1 VGTKSEA
8 LARQFESKLQEAI
21 ATLRALGN
29 ADWTKVTEAEKW
41 PVGVTAHHYASILEP
56 VSELVR
62 ALANGHSPERFTRAT
77 LDEMNAQH
85 TRDHANCTKA
95 DTIALLEKG
104 AASTAAVLRGLSDD
118 QLGRRGTV
126 LTDMPPISVE
136 QLIATVLL
144 KHADQHFGSIR
155 KTVGADGVVG

>member
-1 VGTKSEA
+1 MGTKSEA
-8 LARQFESKLQEAI
+8 LARQFESKLHEAL
-21 ATLRALGN
+21 ATVRALGD

-41 PVGVTAHHYASILEP
+41 SVGVTAHHFASILEP
-56 VSELVR
+56 VSELIR

-85 TRDHANCTKA
+85 TRDHANCTKT
-95 DTIALLEKG
+95 DTIALLERG
-104 AASTAAVLRGLSDD
+104 AVSTVEVLRGLSDD
-118 QLGRRGTV
+118 QLAKRGTA

-136 QLIATVLL
+136 QLIVTVLL

-155 KTVGADGVVG
+155 KTVGADGVGG

>member
-1 VGTKSEA
+1 MGTKGEA
-8 LARQFESKLQEAI
+8 LAKQFESKLREAT
-21 ATLRALGN
+21 ATLRALG
-29 ADWTKVTEAEKW
+29 DGEWTKVTEAEKW
-41 PVGVTAHHYASILEP
+41 SVGLTAHHYASILEP

-85 TRDHANCTKA
+85 TRDHADCTKA
-95 DTIALLEKG
+95 DTIALLERG

-118 QLGRRGTV
+118 QLEKPGTV
-126 LTDMPPISVE
+126 LTDMPPISIE

-155 KTVGADGVVG
+155 KTVGADGVVR

>member
-1 VGTKSEA
+1 MGTKSEA
-8 LARQFESKLQEAI
+8 LARQFGSKLQEAI

-29 ADWTKVTEAEKW
+29 ADWTKVTEAERW
-41 PVGVTAHHYASILEP
+41 SVGVTAHHYASILEP

-62 ALANGHSPERFTRAT
+62 ALANGHSPDRFTRAT

>member
-1 VGTKSEA
+1 MGTKSEA

-41 PVGVTAHHYASILEP
+41 SVGVTAHHYASILEP

-62 ALANGHSPERFTRAT
+62 ALANGHSPDRFTRAT

-95 DTIALLEKG
+95 ETIALLEKG

>member
-41 PVGVTAHHYASILEP
+41 SVGVTAHHYASILEP

-62 ALANGHSPERFTRAT
+62 ALANGHSPDRFTRAT

-155 KTVGADGVVG
+155 KTVGADGVGG